1 MGFALILFTQA
12 ADKFEWY
19 LVVFGLFFLIQA
31 VFNFGCGPNGCQIP
45 RNSKNNK
52 TLWYFFEI
60 QNIFLIHLNSDL
72 INQFKTIKKWKK

>member
-1 MGFALILFTQA
+1 MKNRLFTNWNLLRIIRLGFALILFTQA

-31 VFNFGCGPNGCQIP
+31 AFNFGCGPNGCQIP

-52 TLWYFFEI
+52 TL
-60 QNIFLIHLNSDL
+60 
-72 INQFKTIKKWKK
+72 